1 MATKSNKI
9 PKTFISFLIISFLIW
24 FLITFSKEYDTVV
37 TYPVSYKNLPQNK
50 LLQETPR
57 STIDI
62 SIKASGFK
70 IVRTKLKN
78 KIIKLEASELQK
90 KKAENFYLLT
100 RNQTVKIQKQ
110 LLSGVVLQEIMQDT
124 IYLNLGILGSKK
136 VAIKPNLTINYHIGY
151 DLLEPITIK
160 PDSVVVSGSEAQLQ
174 KIKYLTLNKLSLND
188 VKNDFSEQVGIINP
202 EAQNSL
208 NINTTKVSISG
219 KVDKFTEG
227 VLQIPF
233 TIKNLPENTSL
244 TILTE
249 NVEIVFIVALS
260 NFAKVSEA
268 SFKVECDFALSEEN
282 NLGYLIPKVISKP
295 NFIKSFKL
303 VPSKIDFLIRK

>member
-1 MATKSNKI
+1 LATKSNKI

-110 LLSGVVLQEIMQDT
+110 LLSGVVLQEIIQDT